1 MSDYA
6 KSGLYLI
13 IGHSALGYAAFGKDI
28 QTVVLVNLP
37 QEDRFVNVVQ
47 LLYSLAIMLSTP
59 LQLFPAVR
67 IMEQGIFS
75 EKSGKYSNRVKWQK
89 NVFRSLVV
97 VGCAMISWAGA
108 RDLDKFVSLVG
119 SVACVPL
126 AFILPSA
133 LYLKAVARTKFQMIS
148 SIAIIVF
155 GLTMMAF
162 TSVQTVRSL
171 FESAKAALIVR
182 PRSKCS
188 SAAARL
194 RRQIWVN
201 ASLTHESRSSALPRC
216 NNPPLICRKLHT
228 GRVQLSSAAWKSA
241 QRSVGDPRDHTSRS
255 ILWPLVQPS
264 C

>member
-1 MSDYA
+1 MVPGEGFPLNIDRSV
-6 KSGLYLI
+6 SEFRC
-13 IGHSALGYAAFGKDI
+13 HSALGYAAFGKDI

-97 VGCAMISWAGA
+97 IGCTMISWAGA

-133 LYLKAVARTKFQMIS
+133 LYLKAVARTKLQMATS
-148 SIAIIVF
+148 VLIIIF
-155 GLTMMAF
+155 GLAMMAF
-162 TSVQTVRSL
+162 TSVQTVGCYMPQMWTDNDADGSRTRL
-171 FESAKAALIVR
+171 QIQMLVSA
-182 PRSKCS
+182 S
-188 SAAARL
+188 SAPPPDMGKCK
-194 RRQIWVN
+194 
-201 ASLTHESRSSALPRC
+201 PRE
-216 NNPPLICRKLHT
+216 
-228 GRVQLSSAAWKSA
+228 
-241 QRSVGDPRDHTSRS
+241 
-255 ILWPLVQPS
+255 
-264 C
+264 